1 VSVRPGC
8 LTEDECGQLGWN
20 LTGPACHDHRITH
33 AVPDVFLLSLILAL
47 GTFGLAVFLRNA
59 RSGRWFPAIVSDNC
73 DQISQTDPRDA
84 LRRVHRAVLGVIN
97 WRR

>member
-59 RSGRWFPAIVSDNC
+59 RSGRWFPAIVSD
-73 DQISQTDPRDA
+73 IVIRF
-84 LRRVHRAVLGVIN
+84 RRRTRATRCGVSIELYSV
-97 WRR
+97 